1 MIITSKKEAMANDQN
16 ISAQQNFNV
25 FEGWVATRRSN
36 IWNGTKVKWK
46 MSPIC
51 SIFENV
57 RMEHQKEQKFALVCC
72 HIIPSCVINPNSTFE
87 ISCLSSKLMF
97 RSRLPTLARTTKVQR
112 IGSHESCRSWAK
124 LGIQVPDEP
133 MWTVID
139 LNERSVH
146 ENVLKCPALWKIHT
160 CVTCVKITYRTFDNS
175 EKWEYALGSST
186 SNACK

>member
-72 HIIPSCVINPNSTFE
+72 HIIPSCVINPNSTF
-87 ISCLSSKLMF
+87 LS
-97 RSRLPTLARTTKVQR
+97 
-112 IGSHESCRSWAK
+112 
-124 LGIQVPDEP
+124 DEP

-160 CVTCVKITYRTFDNS
+160 CVTCVKITFRTFDNS